1 METAQE
7 KTEAAKSL
15 GFPCKSCGNLLEY
28 SPERGKL
35 FCEYCK
41 GEEEIS
47 SEKIEAPEYLYD
59 PSSDVATA
67 PNWEEEGDLSLVCPS
82 CGAETVTAAIRHS
95 VNCPFCGSHYVR
107 EPSPSQKILRPET
120 LIPFGIG
127 KNQAKERFHKWAKR
141 RLLAPRAFRK
151 NATAPD
157 MQGVYLPHFT
167 FDTDLLTAYRGE
179 GGRTHVQTYTV
190 RVNGKTQTRTRTYT
204 VWYPIAGS
212 NRMQLD
218 DLPFCASGSVDSKLL
233 DKIRPF
239 SGKVLNVYNPAF
251 LAGFMAERYS
261 LGPRDGFETVK
272 NLAERKMIEE
282 IKRQEGYDSYRMM
295 SYDHTYN
302 RVLFKHILLP
312 VWMSTYRFRE
322 KAYPFFVNGETGK
335 AAGKAPLSPLK
346 VALLVLFSIGLIA
359 LLSLLFA
366 GAGESLFIAPPSL
379 PELSVAPLSCGVLY
393 TVGKKEELPP
403 PEAEESD
410 EYTE

>member
-1 METAQE
+1 MAQE
-7 KTEAAKSL
+7 KNEIAKSL
-15 GFPCKSCGNLLEY
+15 GFPCKSCGSLLEY

-41 GEEEIS
+41 GEEDIP

-59 PSSDVATA
+59 PTSETASA
-67 PNWEEEGDLSLVCPS
+67 PNWEEEGDLSLICPS
-82 CGAETVTAAIRHS
+82 CGAETVTAAIQHS
-95 VNCPFCGSHYVR
+95 VSCPFCGSHYVC
-107 EPSPSQKILRPET
+107 EPTASQRIIRPET
-120 LIPFGIG
+120 LIPFRIG
-127 KNQAKERFHKWAKR
+127 KAEAKQRFHKWAKR
-141 RLLAPRAFRK
+141 RLLAPNAFRR
-151 NATAPD
+151 AAAAPD

-167 FDTDLLTAYRGE
+167 FDTDLFTAYRGE
-179 GGRTHVQTYTV
+179 GGRTRVETYTV

-212 NRMQLD
+212 HRMQLD
-218 DLPFCASGSVDSKLL
+218 DLPFCASGSVDTKLL

-251 LAGFMAERYS
+251 LAGFVAERYS
-261 LGPRDGFETVK
+261 LGPGEGFAEIK
-272 NLAERKMIEE
+272 GLAERRMAEE
-282 IKRQEGYDSYRMM
+282 IKRREGYDSYRLM

-346 VALLVLFSIGLIA
+346 VALLALFSIGLIA
-359 LLSLLFA
+359 LLSVLFA
-366 GAGESLFIAPPSL
+366 GAGESLLIAPPSL
-379 PELSVAPLSCGVLY
+379 PELSVAPLSVGALY
-393 TVGKKEELPP
+393 ALEKKEELPP
-403 PEAEESD
+403 PEETENREEAE
-410 EYTE
+410 

>member
-7 KTEAAKSL
+7 KTKNAQSL
-15 GFPCKSCGNLLEY
+15 GFPCKSCGSLLEY

-41 GEEEIS
+41 GEEDIP

-59 PSSDVATA
+59 PHSDSATA
-67 PNWEEEGDLSLVCPS
+67 PDWEEEGDLSLVCPS
-82 CGAETVTAAIRHS
+82 CGAETVTGAIRHS
-95 VNCPFCGSHYVR
+95 VSCPFCGSHYVR
-107 EPSPSQKILRPET
+107 EPEPSQKIIRPET

-127 KNQAKERFHKWAKR
+127 KNEAKERFHKWAKR
-141 RLLAPRAFRK
+141 RLLAPNAFRRAAK
-151 NATAPD
+151 APD

-218 DLPFCASGSVDSKLL
+218 DLPFCASGSVDGKLL

-251 LAGFMAERYS
+251 LAGFVAERYS
-261 LGPRDGFETVK
+261 LGPRDGFSEIK
-272 NLAERKMIEE
+272 SLAERRMVEE
-282 IKRQEGYDSYRMM
+282 IKRRCGYDSYRMM

-312 VWMSTYRFRE
+312 VWMSTYRFRDR
-322 KAYPFFVNGETGK
+322 AYPFFVNGETGK

-346 VALLVLFSIGLIA
+346 VALLVLFSIGLLA
-359 LLSLLFA
+359 LLSVLFA
-366 GAGESLFIAPPSL
+366 GAGESLLITPPPL
-379 PELSVAPLSCGVLY
+379 PELAAFPLSLGSLCAVE
-393 TVGKKEELPP
+393 KEEEIAPF
-403 PEAEESD
+403 EKADET